1 MSPTA
6 IILTLGAYVVLLF
19 VVAWLASRGVTRGTF
34 FTGGRGTHRLVAAV
48 AMVGAAMSG
57 VTYISVPGSVA
68 ADGFSYLQTTL
79 GFFVGY
85 VVIAYVLIPLYYRL
99 GVVSLYEYLDQ
110 RFGIVAHKTGAWMF
124 FISKTLSASLRAYV
138 ICVVLQGVLYD
149 HFEIPFAMNATL
161 MMTLV
166 WLYTRRGGVRSVVWV
181 EMLKTILMVGS
192 VAACIIFVINALNLN
207 LGGAISA
214 ITESDYSRVFFFDDV
229 LDRRY
234 FWKQFIAGVFLV
246 IAMTGLDQDMMQT
259 MLSCR
264 TQRDAQ
270 RGMMQSIAIQVV
282 VIALFLALGALLY
295 LYVDGRGVNIERSD
309 DLFGYVATQCGLPLA
324 VGVLFILGLV
334 ASTYSSAGSALT
346 ALTTSLSLDILDGRK
361 RHDSTTESGARKLER
376 LRRRSH
382 TLVATTMTLVIILFH
397 QWSTAGAITLIFTM
411 ASYTYGPLL
420 GLFSFGLMTRRRVSA
435 RAVPIIALISP
446 LASYV
451 VARNSEAWLWGY
463 TFSYEI
469 LILNA
474 ALTMLGLW
482 LCSKRE

>member
-1 MSPTA
+1 
-6 IILTLGAYVVLLF
+6 
-19 VVAWLASRGVTRGTF
+19 
-34 FTGGRGTHRLVAAV
+34 
-48 AMVGAAMSG
+48 MSG

-68 ADGFSYLQTTL
+68 ADSFSYLQTTL

-85 VVIAYVLIPLYYRL
+85 VVIAYLLIPLYYRL

-110 RFGIVAHKTGAWMF
+110 RFGLMAHKTGAWMF
-124 FISKTLSASLRAYV
+124 FISKILSASLRAYV

-149 HFEIPFAMNATL
+149 HYGIPFAINAAL
-161 MMTLV
+161 MMALV

-192 VAACIIFVINALNLN
+192 VAACIIFVINALDLSV
-207 LGGAISA
+207 GGALSA
-214 ITESDYSRVFFFDDV
+214 IAESDYSRILFFDDT

-234 FWKQFIAGVFLV
+234 FWKQFIAGIFLV

-270 RGMMQSIAIQVV
+270 RGMMQSIVIQVV
-282 VIALFLALGALLY
+282 VITLFLALGALLY
-295 LYVDGRGVNIERSD
+295 IYVDGRGVDIERSD

-361 RHDSTTESGARKLER
+361 RYDSTTESGAQSVER

-382 TLVATTMTLVIILFH
+382 TLVAVIMTLVIILFH

-446 LASYV
+446 LASYI